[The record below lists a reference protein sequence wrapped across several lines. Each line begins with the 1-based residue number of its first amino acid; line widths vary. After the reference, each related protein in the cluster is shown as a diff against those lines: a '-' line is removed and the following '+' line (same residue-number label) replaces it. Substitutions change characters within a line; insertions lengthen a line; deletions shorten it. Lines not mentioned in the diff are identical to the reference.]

1 MGFPSH
7 EVVVAHIRFEREI
20 EDSMATPGRPRGSS
34 QLSFSE
40 QKLINNVHEFFCEEK
55 RRNGRILANEPG
67 RRTAEACGVG
77 RRTVFNAIKAVAEG
91 SK

>member
-1 MGFPSH
+1 M
-7 EVVVAHIRFEREI
+7 
-20 EDSMATPGRPRGSS
+20 EDLIATPGRPRGSS

-40 QKLINNVHEFFCEEK
+40 QKLINNVHDFFCEEK
-55 RRNGRILANEPG
+55 GWNRRILANEPA

-77 RRTVFNAIKAVAEG
+77 RRTVFNAIKAVAVG

>member
-1 MGFPSH
+1 MSFLSH
-7 EVVVAHIRFEREI
+7 EVVVAHIRFERGI
-20 EDSMATPGRPRGSS
+20 EDLIATPGRPRGSS

-40 QKLINNVHEFFCEEK
+40 QKLINNVHNFFCEEK
-55 RRNGRILANEPG
+55 RRSRILANEPA